1 RITPRRSLSP
11 AFIAAFM
18 SLVSCCF
25 RVMAA
30 AGWGGG
36 RKRRRSGR
44 CGTPALR
51 IRSPMAAAPRTQKAG
66 HARACRLLAKR
77 RGSVQALALG
87 DVARHTA
94 RLALHRGGGL
104 ALALLGRLLV
114 ELALAGLGED
124 AGLLAGA
131 LEATQG
137 KLERLVFAVFDA
149 GHRNL
154 WLLGRPA
161 DDGPVSA
168 KDSHLPARTARGA
181 AYDSR
186 SSCNGATGRPSPPHE
201 GPWHRI
207 ELRRDRRGRL
217 RHRPR
222 RRWPARPR
230 RLQPDRPAR
239 RVWRGG
245 PRAGQ
250 PRPRTQAAAAGPPD
264 PGRGRPGRWR
274 HRRRGLH
281 RRSRPGRRPAGG

>member
-1 RITPRRSLSP
+1 MAARSSRPAPSYWLTESLRCLSIFSSTASTAASSSSTRSSTSRCLIAALTSRITPRRSLSP

-137 KLERLVFAVFDA
+137 KLERLVFADFDA
-149 GHRNL
+149 RHRNL
-154 WLLGRPA
+154 WLL
-161 DDGPVSA
+161 
-168 KDSHLPARTARGA
+168 
-181 AYDSR
+181 
-186 SSCNGATGRPSPPHE
+186 
-201 GPWHRI
+201 
-207 ELRRDRRGRL
+207 
-217 RHRPR
+217 
-222 RRWPARPR
+222 
-230 RLQPDRPAR
+230 
-239 RVWRGG
+239 
-245 PRAGQ
+245 
-250 PRPRTQAAAAGPPD
+250 
-264 PGRGRPGRWR
+264 
-274 HRRRGLH
+274 
-281 RRSRPGRRPAGG
+281 